1 MRTWDTQGS
10 SRRALALLVVVVVS
24 GVLLL
29 PAGWHPLR
37 PASAQ
42 TSDNPPPDEPKD
54 GEVSEFLEAAK
65 LGALASGNV
74 IAGPG
79 QVVIPAGSEDAAT
92 LWEHAQGALPERNQ
106 AAMDVTLTV
115 QGLGGCPIQFRVL
128 HRTSAGGTDSW
139 GMQVGRHHESQAL
152 SVPGAFKI
160 EYELFGGTSSD
171 CLFLW
176 VLRETSDSD
185 PRGR

>member
-79 QVVIPAGSEDAAT
+79 QVIIPAGDIAAGEN
-92 LWEHAQGALPERNQ
+92 LWLNHGERQN
-106 AAMDVTLTV
+106 VTLTV
-115 QGLGGCPIQFRVL
+115 QLLGGCDNDLRFLVENPVETRSMHIGPGHVS
-128 HRTSAGGTDSW
+128 SAISQSSAFQITYGT
-139 GMQVGRHHESQAL
+139 
-152 SVPGAFKI
+152 FKTI
-160 EYELFGGTSSD
+160 PSD